1 MRKRIFT
8 ACLAT
13 LCLSACGLL
22 IRAQEPVRL
31 DIDSHH
37 VEGQIDP
44 LIYGQLFEHIYF
56 SANNGVWQEIVYG
69 RSFEPEHYPGIPPRD
84 GYFDGWF
91 ADADGVLHSPTR
103 YEQPIPLT
111 EVDTDS
117 YDLEMDVAWR
127 AYRLPNRR
135 WSGGLLDL
143 RFAFKD
149 QEDGEPYFLRL
160 YDPAFEGQ
168 RFNLAQTAAQVEA
181 DNQAKALAQAQKQA
195 STAEFSIA
203 TRVEKEV
210 SFFGNTRKVQALEPL
225 ATAAAQP
232 AQTDQSAWH
241 RLKISC
247 RGSKVTVWWDGAKV
261 LNTNLPTSRQ
271 HNVITL
277 WENYTEARFRN
288 ISVRD
293 AKGRQT
299 FFEGLP
305 QEVAIPEVA
314 PEWTAFGEGSFRLV
328 KGDAV
333 NMEYAQ
339 QISAQDL
346 SGLQQGPQAVR
357 PGDAFVGSV
366 YAKGDGQ
373 ARLTVGLRRD
383 GRWVARQELG
393 TPSADWKCYEFTLDA
408 GAYEGDAD
416 FAIAASDGTLLIDQ
430 ASMGTHSGQALGGF
444 RPDIFE
450 AVQALHPTC
459 LRWPGGGYAAQYD
472 WKWGIG
478 PQKDRK
484 RWDHWMWM
492 DYDQNCFGTDE
503 FIQFCRAIGSEPVI
517 VVSVGFERPESEYDQ
532 ILQNAVDWLRYCNE
546 PATGK
551 WGAVRAANGHPE
563 PYNVKYWEIDNEMW
577 EMGIERY
584 ERCVRDYSAALRAV
598 DPDIKI
604 IACGGFPEDEAFL
617 MRSGGCFDY
626 LSLHHY
632 EQAGGYASGPGRL
645 AEQYKK
651 YARMIAACPNPDIK
665 LFISEWNLNSTDWRT
680 GLFAGGFLNVC
691 EQLDVVAMGAA
702 ALFIRRTDAP
712 DWDNA
717 FINFDY
723 KDLFVAPNYQVT
735 ELWYDHFAPNRLAVS
750 GDAKELSVSAS
761 RADDNGIVTVKV
773 VNPTDKPYSLTL
785 APDWSTLATA
795 DYDYIAPGSL
805 DAANDME
812 HKQAV
817 QRKRKA
823 LKPAGNT
830 VTFTVDPL
838 SAGVVTLSRK
848 EWSGMDFYRHV
859 YLDVD
864 VEGKEAHFVLDTGAP
879 YSIPDSTFLA
889 DNGLKYKK
897 TFKAKMGGTG
907 DGKTTVTAISNEFT
921 YSIGSTE
928 YTSQVS
934 PIIGLK
940 SILGDYADG
949 LVGLGEVG
957 DAVIAIDFQDGRIGF
972 WDKVDADDVEGYT
985 AIPVEY
991 QKKRILIPIRI
1002 RVRDGITVEGKFIMD
1017 LGNPYSASLTR
1028 VTSEKYGLEA
1038 VQPVM
1043 STAMAVGGIGGS
1055 SSSRDF
1061 RALGL
1066 DLGPFTLD
1074 DILMEYSLNKE
1085 GALAEAEWDGLLGN
1099 EVWSRFDMIID
1110 APNGVLYLRPN
1121 ETYADPFECPVMGF
1135 SATYRTQTLGCWVVN
1150 AIHDG
1155 SNAQKAGLRGG
1166 DRIVAVNGRDVKT
1179 YSHQA
1184 YRTWSEGLHSVCLT
1198 VLRDGKEQEISFD
1211 FDEPR
1216 L

>member
-1 MRKRIFT
+1 MHKHHFI
-8 ACLAT
+8 ACLAA
-13 LCLSACGLL
+13 LCLSTCGLFL
-22 IRAQEPVRL
+22 HAQEPVRL
-31 DIDSHH
+31 DIDSRH
-37 VEGQIDP
+37 VQGQIDP

-56 SANNGVWQEIVYG
+56 SANNGVWQEIIYG
-69 RSFEPEHYPGIPPRD
+69 RSFEHEHYPGIPPRD

-91 ADADGVLHSPTR
+91 ADAEGVLHSPTR

-111 EVDTDS
+111 TVDTDS

-149 QEDGEPYFLRL
+149 QENGEPYFLRL

-195 STAEFSIA
+195 SSAEFSIA

-210 SFFGNTRKVQALEPL
+210 TFFGNTRKVTALEPL
-225 ATAAAQP
+225 ATAAAQE
-232 AQTDQSAWH
+232 AQTDQTAWH
-241 RLKISC
+241 HVKVSC
-247 RGSKVTVWWDGAKV
+247 RKQKVTVWWDGVKV
-261 LNTNLPTSRQ
+261 LNAKVPTGRKS
-271 HNVITL
+271 NTLTL

-288 ISVRD
+288 ITVRD
-293 AKGRQT
+293 AKGKQT

-305 QEVAIPEVA
+305 KEVAVPDVA
-314 PEWTAFGEGSFRLV
+314 PEWTAFGEGSFKLV

-333 NMEYAQ
+333 NMDYAQ
-339 QISAQDL
+339 QITTQGI
-346 SGLQQGPQAVR
+346 SGLQQGPVAVR

-366 YAKGDGQ
+366 YAKGDGR

-383 GRWVARQELG
+383 GQWVARQELG

-408 GAYEGDAD
+408 GACEGDAD

-430 ASMGTHSGQALGGF
+430 ASMGTRSGQALGGF

-450 AVQALHPTC
+450 AVKTLHPTC

-517 VVSVGFERPESEYDQ
+517 VVSVGFERPESEYNQ

-598 DPDIKI
+598 DPDIKV

-617 MRSGGCFDY
+617 KRSGACFDY

-632 EQAGGYASGPGRL
+632 EQAGGYATGPGRL

-651 YARMIAACPNPDIK
+651 YAEMIAACPNPDIK

-712 DWDNA
+712 DWNNA

-735 ELWYDHFAPNRLAVS
+735 DLWYDHFAPNRLAVS

-761 RADDNGIVTVKV
+761 RANDSGIVTVKV

-785 APDWSTLATA
+785 APDWNSVATA

-805 DAANDME
+805 DAANDMD

-817 QRKRKA
+817 QRQRKA
-823 LKPAGNT
+823 LQPEGKT
-830 VTFTVDPL
+830 VTFTVEPL

-848 EWSGMDFYRHV
+848 VWADMEFYGHV
-859 YLDVD
+859 YVD
-864 VEGKEAHFVLDTGAP
+864 LEVKGNEAHFVLDTGAP
-879 YSIPDSTFLA
+879 YSFPDSTFVA
-889 DNGLKYKK
+889 QNDLKYEH
-897 TFKAKMGGTG
+897 TYLARMGGTG
-907 DGKTTVTAISNEFT
+907 NGMATVTAIDHQFT
-921 YSIGSTE
+921 YSMGGKE
-928 YTSQVS
+928 YLTPISQIVD
-934 PIIGLK
+934 LK

-949 LVGLGEVG
+949 LVGLNEVG
-957 DAVIAIDFQDGRIGF
+957 DAAIAIDFLNRKIGF
-972 WDKVDADDVEGYT
+972 WDKVEAEDEEGFT

-991 QKKRILIPIRI
+991 KNRQIMLPIRARI
-1002 RVRDGITVEGKFIMD
+1002 RDGITVEGKVLMD
-1017 LGNPYSASLTR
+1017 LGSPYSLSLTR
-1028 VTSEKYGLEA
+1028 VTSEKYGLTA
-1038 VQPVM
+1038 VQPFLA
-1043 STAMAVGGIGGS
+1043 TASLVGGIGGG
-1055 SSSRDF
+1055 SSRHDF

-1066 DLGPFTLD
+1066 DLGPFSFD
-1074 DILMEYSLNKE
+1074 DVVMTYSLNKK
-1085 GALAEAEWDGLLGN
+1085 GALAYGEWIGLLGN
-1099 EVWSRFDMIID
+1099 DIWGRFDLIID
-1110 APNGVLYLRPN
+1110 ASHGKLYLRPN
-1121 ETYADPFECPVMGF
+1121 AYYDKPFSAPTRGF
-1135 SATYRTQTLGCWVVN
+1135 SATYRSQTLGYWPVN
-1150 AIHDG
+1150 SLYEG
-1155 SNAQKAGLRGG
+1155 SNAQKAGLRRG
-1166 DRIVAVNGRDVKT
+1166 DRIIAVNGRDVKT
-1179 YSHQA
+1179 FSPQA
-1184 YRTWSEGLHSVCLT
+1184 YRTWDKGLTSVTLT
-1198 VLRDGKEQEISFD
+1198 VLRDGEELEISFD